1 MGASKPTSN
10 EEWGRN
16 LHAPFGFAAAR
27 GRSQRRRG
35 ARVRLGAWLLSKG
48 KITED
53 QLQKA
58 LQHHEF
64 FGGRIGSSLITL
76 GYVDEDVL
84 GAYLSDVSGTPYAP
98 ASRLEGVAPEV
109 IALVPARLAAQY
121 RVVPIGLD
129 GRRLRLAMR
138 DPRDLIALDEI
149 AFMTGMTIEPF
160 VATDFRVQ
168 KALTRYYQVAAA
180 TPTVP
185 LAGPSTGTTQPNP
198 PVRPPAPLGAPMAR
212 SPELGFDGYPLD
224 ADPDPLAASH
234 PVAKPGVPAAAGVA
248 DGPPPSSLQ
257 QWRMAQEEI
266 PDEFPDPPARSGGRG
281 GAPALAAVP
290 RPAPTAEIDHLL
302 VAAARLQRSES
313 RNDVFEAILD
323 YTATRFLH
331 CALFIVQSDR
341 MVGWGGRGPGIDQ
354 ARVREVIVSIDRP
367 SLFSFLR
374 TGADHFY
381 GPVSELPANTRFFLD
396 MGIPPPERTLLMPLS
411 IKDRPTVMLYC
422 DTAVDA
428 AAAADRTHIQRLLAK
443 ASLALEILILRNK
456 IGTL

>member
-1 MGASKPTSN
+1 
-10 EEWGRN
+10 
-16 LHAPFGFAAAR
+16 
-27 GRSQRRRG
+27 
-35 ARVRLGAWLLSKG
+35 VRLGAWLLSKG

-58 LQHHEF
+58 LQHREF

-121 RVVPIGLD
+121 RVLPIGIE

-168 KALTRYYQVAAA
+168 KALTRYYQVSAG

-185 LAGPSTGTTQPNP
+185 LAGPSTGTTQPNR
-198 PVRPPAPLGAPMAR
+198 PVRPAAPSGAPVPR
-212 SPELGFDGYPLD
+212 SAEVGLDGYPLD
-224 ADPDPLAASH
+224 ADPDQIANTFHA
-234 PVAKPGVPAAAGVA
+234 AKPGVPAAA
-248 DGPPPSSLQ
+248 DGSEAPPPSSLQ

-266 PDEFPDPPARSGGRG
+266 PAEFPDPPARPAGRG

-290 RPAPTAEIDHLL
+290 RPQPTAEIDYLQ
-302 VAAARLQRSES
+302 VAAVRLQRSES

-323 YTATRFLH
+323 YAATRFLR
-331 CALFIVQSDR
+331 CALFIVQPDR

-354 ARVREVIVSIDRP
+354 ARVREVLVPLDRP
-367 SLFSFLR
+367 SLFSFFR
-374 TGADHFY
+374 TGADHYY

-396 MGIPPPERTLLMPLS
+396 MGMPAPERALLMPLS

-422 DTAVDA
+422 DTAADA
-428 AAAADRTHIQRLLAK
+428 AAAADRTPIQRLLAK